1 MNDTISVRNS
11 RKSCKRDNVLE
22 KFQANIAFP
31 LNTNRSKYVLTLDN
45 LKVGTYKFRSSFD
58 PEESIKSIH
67 SLSLSFHHNSKIG
80 KSFEIES
87 CKEDTIKS
95 FNTCSTNSYPSI
107 VISSKRKSQILFCII

>member
-1 MNDTISVRNS
+1 MFLSIYNQ
-11 RKSCKRDNVLE
+11 L
-22 KFQANIAFP
+22 
-31 LNTNRSKYVLTLDN
+31 
-45 LKVGTYKFRSSFD
+45 VGTYKFRSSFD

-107 VISSKRKSQILFCII
+107 VISNKRKSQILVLKDDSTPKR